1 MNEITFTLLFIYS
14 SNHTANVTVP
24 IIVTIRVQGQ
34 ANEEL
39 RKEVEE
45 AVKQFGFELQINENG
60 AILRFSK
67 LAQFLLNIMCL
78 FTAWYTFH
86 ARQF

>member
-1 MNEITFTLLFIYS
+1 MKEIAFTLLFIYS

-24 IIVTIRVQGQ
+24 IIVTIRVKGQ

-60 AILRFSK
+60 AVLRFSK
-67 LAQFLLNIMCL
+67 LPQFSLKPYVYLYSL
-78 FTAWYTFH
+78 VHFSS
-86 ARQF
+86 